1 MEIISNIGL
10 ITINETMIVQV
21 LSFLLLVYIMNR
33 IMFRPLRQT
42 MREREEVI
50 EGIRQDIGQAT
61 KELETVTTE
70 AATREGA
77 MKSAAFQI
85 RADLE
90 QKAQE
95 EAGAVL
101 KSAGKEMDLLKQRA
115 EADVTK
121 AIEVAR
127 RSLADEADR
136 LTVAM
141 MEKLL
146 DRRLTQ

>member
-21 LSFLLLVYIMNR
+21 LSFLLLVYILNR

-61 KELETVTTE
+61 TELETVTTE
-70 AATREGA
+70 AAKREGA

-101 KSAGKEMDLLKQRA
+101 KSAGKERDLLKQRA
-115 EADVTK
+115 EADVAK

>member
-1 MEIISNIGL
+1 MEIVSTIGL

-21 LSFLLLVYIMNR
+21 LSFLLLVFVLNR
-33 IMFRPLRQT
+33 IMFRPLRKT
-42 MREREEVI
+42 MAERDDVI
-50 EGIRQDIGQAT
+50 EGIRQDIGQVTEELGTVTAEAAKLEDAT
-61 KELETVTTE
+61 K
-70 AATREGA
+70 
-77 MKSAAFQI
+77 KAAFQI

-115 EADVTK
+115 EADVAK

-127 RSLADEADR
+127 GSLADESER
-136 LTVAM
+136 LTVAI